1 MCIWLREVYDMLGEY
16 KGFWVVYVDHG
27 GNDNSY
33 TAVIYIMGVLCYA
46 WNYISWRMN
55 DTTIMCITSIEGS
68 KSMAKR
74 VGI

>member
-46 WNYISWRMN
+46 
-55 DTTIMCITSIEGS
+55 
-68 KSMAKR
+68 
-74 VGI
+74 